1 MNITGDRMKF
11 LRLLS
16 EKYPT
21 RQQVCTEIINLQA
34 ILNLP
39 KGTEHFMSDLH
50 GEYEAFFHILNNSAG
65 VIREKVDMAF
75 EEVLTARER
84 SSLCTL
90 IYYPQEKLRRIREE
104 GRNTEE
110 WYRFVLQKLIDLAK
124 LLSSKYTR
132 SKVRKAMP
140 SEYSYILDELLHAQ
154 PDEDNNQLVYHS
166 KIIDTLLRLEEG
178 DDFIIAL
185 SSLIKRLA
193 VDHLHIVG
201 DIFDRGER
209 PDAILNMLMDHHSL
223 DIEWGNHDIL
233 WMGAACGSQACIAAV
248 VRNCLSYNNISV
260 LEQGYGISLRPL
272 VLFAEKMY
280 DEEDPNKAA
289 KKAISIILFKL
300 EGQIIRRNPEYQM
313 EDRLLLDKV
322 DYENACIE
330 LDGKSYPLK
339 EKRFPTVD
347 RDDPYKLS
355 QAEREIM
362 DELEK
367 LFLESEQLQRHVEF
381 LYSHG
386 SMYQVFNG
394 NLLFHGC
401 VPLDEDG
408 ALKAIHLEGRI
419 YQGRSYMDYAD
430 MAARRAFFNEDP
442 PQRYLDFMWYLWCG
456 SNSPLSGRVVKTFER
471 TFIEDKSTWEEPKNP
486 YYEYQSSEP
495 VCRMLLREF
504 GLYSE
509 NSHIINGHTPVHVN
523 QGENPLKAHGRL
535 IVIDGGFCKAYQK
548 TTGIAGYT
556 LIFNS
561 HGMRLKSHQPFS
573 GMEAALEENMDIDSE
588 SQQVVTFPKR
598 VMVADTDTGERLKEQ
613 IADLEDLL
621 TAYRVV
627 WFAANAE
634 LYAYFKITKEAPKPF
649 VRFRLLFVFINGRKN
664 PRIQIV

>member
-1 MNITGDRMKF
+1 MNITDDRIKF

-16 EKYPT
+16 EKYRS

-50 GEYEAFFHILNNSAG
+50 GEYEAFSHILNNSAG
-65 VIREKVDMAF
+65 VIREKVDMLF
-75 EEVLTARER
+75 EETLTPRER

-90 IYYPQEKLRRIREE
+90 IYYPEEKLEKINEE

-110 WYRFVLQKLIDLAK
+110 WYRFVLQNLIDLAK
-124 LLSSKYTR
+124 MLSSKYTR

-154 PDEDNNQLVYHS
+154 ADEDNNQFVYHQ
-166 KIIDTLLRLEEG
+166 KIIDTLLKLGEG

-209 PDAILNMLMDHHSL
+209 PDAILNMLMQHHSL

-280 DEEDPNKAA
+280 DETDPNKAA

-300 EGQIIRRNPEYQM
+300 EGQIIRRNPDYGMQE
-313 EDRLLLDKV
+313 RLLLDKV
-322 DYENACIE
+322 NFDDATIE
-330 LDGKSYPLK
+330 IDGVVHELK
-339 EKRFPTVD
+339 EKRFPTIN
-347 RDDPYKLS
+347 RMDPYALDP
-355 QAEREIM
+355 AEREIM

-367 LFLESEQLQRHVEF
+367 LFRESEQLQRHVTF
-381 LYSHG
+381 LYNHG
-386 SMYQVFNG
+386 SMYRKFNG

-408 ALKAIHLEGRI
+408 NLKALHFGGRI
-419 YQGRSYMDYAD
+419 YQGKSYMDYAD
-430 MAARRAFFNEDP
+430 SIARRAYFSDDRTQKE
-442 PQRYLDFMWYLWCG
+442 LDFMWYLWCG

-471 TFIEDKSTWEEPKNP
+471 TFLSDESTWKEPKNP
-486 YYEYQSSEP
+486 YYRYQDSEP

-509 NSHIINGHTPVHVN
+509 NSHIINGHTPIHVIE
-523 QGENPLKAHGRL
+523 GENPLKANGRL

-573 GMEAALEENMDIDSE
+573 GMEAALSENLDIDSQ
-588 SQQVVTFPKR
+588 SQQVATLDKR
-598 VMVADTDTGERLKEQ
+598 LMVADTDTGEMLKEQ

-621 TAYRVV
+621 TAYREGLI
-627 WFAANAE
+627 AAKA
-634 LYAYFKITKEAPKPF
+634 
-649 VRFRLLFVFINGRKN
+649 
-664 PRIQIV
+664 